1 MAERATWLGPILAMA
16 QRDLRERSV
25 LRFSLLL
32 DIAFGVLNLV
42 TFSLIS
48 RLVTQPDAE
57 QLDGA
62 PTYFAFAAVGIVFI
76 LVIQAATV
84 TVSRRIREEQVA
96 GTLETMVSEP
106 ISATQLAV
114 GFAAYPLGF
123 ALARAAGYL
132 AIAGVLLGLD
142 LSEAEPLG
150 MLLALLLSGAVLIA
164 IGIVLAAVAL
174 LIRGAESLSRVAVFA
189 LGFLGGAQVPVSL
202 LPEGLQVLSTLLP
215 TTYALEAM
223 RAAITGNDW
232 QQPAAIL
239 AGFALVGLPLAMV
252 TFAAAVRQAVRRG
265 TLVRG

>member
-1 MAERATWLGPILAMA
+1 MAERASWLGPIAAMA
-16 QRDLRERSV
+16 RRDAQERSV

-32 DIAFGVLNLV
+32 DLAFGVLNLV

-84 TVSRRIREEQVA
+84 SVSRRIREEQVA
-96 GTLETMVSEP
+96 GTLETMLSEP
-106 ISATQLAV
+106 IGAAQLAL

-132 AIAGVLLGLD
+132 VIAGLLLDLD
-142 LSEAEPLG
+142 LSDAAPLG
-150 MLLALLLSGAVLIA
+150 LLLALALSGAVLIA
-164 IGIVLAAVAL
+164 IGILLAAVAL
-174 LIRGAESLSRVAVFA
+174 LVRGAESLSRVAVFA
-189 LGFLGGAQVPVSL
+189 LGFLGGAHVPVSL
-202 LPEGLQVLSTLLP
+202 LPDGLQTISAALP

-223 RAAITGNDW
+223 RAAISGGDW
-232 QQPAAIL
+232 QAPAAIL
-239 AGFALVGLPLAMV
+239 AAFAIVGLPLAI
-252 TFAAAVRQAVRRG
+252 AAFGGAVRQAVRRG